1 MGIRCAQFSDL
12 LQYSRSSRC
21 EAGWVYCE
29 VRSTAREVAGLT
41 DSYAAWS
48 LECFNRRIQPVL
60 HAERRALLGAVPS
73 SVWLA
78 TCEPGDFELVRHRLF
93 PGSLLVLWVEA
104 LGGPAASVGIEP
116 LAAALECLH
125 NASLVHDD
133 ILDGHQERRRQPT
146 LVAALGSPFALLGGD
161 GLMTAAFGLLGRLA
175 DPRLAG
181 CLMRIGR
188 AADNVVAGQWL
199 DEPATWA
206 GVAAEVR
213 EAHWL
218 RMCRGKLA
226 LGNAW
231 GPLGAFWTGHDEL
244 ETDIVELLA
253 EFSIVSQIINDFGDL
268 FGWAGY
274 HELVRDSRPP
284 RQEAQRKPTLPVIW
298 GAQCGVAEPE
308 HLLGPARTE
317 IERRKAA
324 ALAALDRFSLD
335 PVRRELLL
343 DFFVSP
349 RLPEHGE
356 AIG

>member
-1 MGIRCAQFSDL
+1 MAD
-12 LQYSRSSRC
+12 
-21 EAGWVYCE
+21 
-29 VRSTAREVAGLT
+29 LT

-48 LECFNRRIQPVL
+48 LDCFNRRIQPVL
-60 HAERRALLGAVPS
+60 LAEQRALLGAVPS

-78 TCEPGDFELVRHRLF
+78 TCEPGDSELVRHRLF

-104 LGGPAASVGIEP
+104 LGGPGASVGIEP

-133 ILDGHQERRRQPT
+133 ILDGHRERRRQPT
-146 LVAALGSPFALLGGD
+146 LIATVGGSFALLGGD
-161 GLMTAAFGLLGRLA
+161 GLMTAALGLLGRLA

-181 CLMRIGR
+181 CLTRIGR
-188 AADNVVAGQWL
+188 AADDVVAGQWL

-206 GVAAEVR
+206 GVATEMR

-231 GPLGAFWTGHDEL
+231 GPLGAFWTGHGEL

-274 HELVRDSRPP
+274 HELVRDSRPL
-284 RQEAQRKPTLPVIW
+284 RQEARLKPTFPVIW
-298 GAQCGVAEPE
+298 AARCDIAEPE
-308 HLLGPARTE
+308 QLLGPARAE

-335 PVRRELLL
+335 RVRRELLV
-343 DFFVSP
+343 DFFASP
-349 RLPEHGE
+349 RLPERGE